1 MFAAALALAAAASWG
16 VGDFFGGVKSRS
28 LNPVA
33 VLLVAQPIGL
43 TPLGIWVAV
52 RGEGPPGS
60 AVLWAC
66 LASVLGTT
74 GLIAFYRGMAAGAL
88 TIVAPI
94 AGAGAAIP
102 VIWGLTGGDHPSR
115 YQELGFAAAL
125 VGVVLASFERR
136 SKARGGTS
144 TPAMRRLRPSTGL
157 LRGQA
162 AVAAGVGWA
171 AIAMLAFGSYYI
183 PMHAASQG
191 DFLWAAF
198 VFRLTSTTLIAVA
211 WLVLRPPRAR
221 RADLPV
227 LASIGILDTGGN
239 VFFAAA
245 SAKGLVSVV
254 SILASLYPV
263 VTVLLARAV
272 LHERVHRSQEL
283 GIALA
288 LAGIVLISA
297 G

>member
-1 MFAAALALAAAASWG
+1 MFAAALALAAAVSWG
-16 VGDFFGGVKSRS
+16 IGDFLGGLKSRT
-28 LNPVA
+28 LRPIA
-33 VLLVAQPIGL
+33 VLIVAQPIGGAL
-43 TPLGIWVAV
+43 LGIWVAI
-52 RGEGPPGS
+52 RGEGPPGTEVFWAS
-60 AVLWAC
+60 LAAVF
-66 LASVLGTT
+66 GTI

-88 TIVAPI
+88 SIVAPI

-102 VIWGLTGGDHPSR
+102 VIWGLARGDNPSA
-115 YQELGFAAAL
+115 YQELGFAAAF

-136 SKARGGTS
+136 
-144 TPAMRRLRPSTGL
+144 P

-162 AVAAGVGWA
+162 AFAAGVGWA
-171 AIAMLAFGSYYI
+171 AIAMVAFGAYYV

-198 VFRLTSTTLIAVA
+198 VFRLTSTALVATL
-211 WLVLRPPRAR
+211 WLALRPASAR
-221 RADLPV
+221 RADLPA
-227 LASIGILDTGGN
+227 LAAIGVLDTGGN

-245 SAKGLVSVV
+245 SENGLVSVV

-263 VTVLLARAV
+263 VTVMLARAV

-283 GIALA
+283 GIGLA
-288 LAGIVLISA
+288 LSGIVLISA

>member
-1 MFAAALALAAAASWG
+1 VFAAALALAAAASWG
-16 VGDFFGGVKSRS
+16 VGDFLGGLKSRS
-28 LNPVA
+28 LNPISI
-33 VLLVAQPIGL
+33 LIVAQPIGL
-43 TPLGIWVAV
+43 TLLAIWVAV
-52 RGEGPPGS
+52 RGQGPPGS
-60 AVLWAC
+60 EVLWAC
-66 LASVLGTT
+66 LAAVLGTT
-74 GLIAFYRGMAAGAL
+74 GLIAFYKGMAAGAL
-88 TIVAPI
+88 SIVAPI

-102 VIWGLTGGDHPSR
+102 VIWGLAHGDHPSG

-125 VGVVLASFERR
+125 IGVVLASFERR
-136 SKARGGTS
+136 PEAAR
-144 TPAMRRLRPSTGL
+144 L
-157 LRGQA
+157 
-162 AVAAGVGWA
+162 AAGVGWA
-171 AIAMLAFGSYYI
+171 VIAMLAFGAYYI
-183 PMHAASQG
+183 PMHEASHG

-198 VFRLTSTTLIAVA
+198 VFRLTSTTLIAAA
-211 WLVLRPPRAR
+211 WLVLRPPSAR

-283 GIALA
+283 GILLA

>member
-1 MFAAALALAAAASWG
+1 VFTAALALAAAVSWG
-16 VGDFFGGVKSRS
+16 IGDFLGGLKSRV
-28 LNPVA
+28 LRPVA
-33 VLLVAQPIGL
+33 VLIVAQPIGVAL
-43 TPLGIWVAV
+43 LGIWVAV
-52 RGEGPPGS
+52 RGQGPPGS
-60 AVLWAC
+60 DVLWAC
-66 LASVLGTT
+66 VASVFGTI

-88 TIVAPI
+88 SIVAPI

-102 VIWGLTGGDHPSR
+102 VIWGLARGDHPSV

-125 VGVVLASFERR
+125 IGVVLASFERR
-136 SKARGGTS
+136 PRAPGGTS
-144 TPAMRRLRPSTGL
+144 QFPQTPSTGPL
-157 LRGQA
+157 PGQA

-171 AIAMLAFGSYYI
+171 AIAMLAFGGYYV

-198 VFRLTSTTLIAVA
+198 IFRLTSTTLIAAA
-211 WLVLRPPRAR
+211 WLVLRPPGAR

-227 LASIGILDTGGN
+227 LASIGVLDTGGN
-239 VFFAAA
+239 VFFSAA
-245 SAKGLVSVV
+245 SERGLVSVV

-283 GIALA
+283 GIGLT

>member
-1 MFAAALALAAAASWG
+1 MFAAALALAAAVSWG
-16 VGDFFGGVKSRS
+16 IGDFLGGVKSRT
-28 LNPVA
+28 LRPIA
-33 VLLVAQPIGL
+33 VLIVAQPIGGAL
-43 TPLGIWVAV
+43 LGIWVAI
-52 RGEGPPGS
+52 RGEAPPGTE
-60 AVLWAC
+60 VFWAS
-66 LASVLGTT
+66 LAAIFGTI

-88 TIVAPI
+88 SIVAPI

-102 VIWGLTGGDHPSR
+102 VVWGLARGDNPSG
-115 YQELGFAAAL
+115 YQELGFVVAL
-125 VGVVLASFERR
+125 VGVVLASLERR
-136 SKARGGTS
+136 
-144 TPAMRRLRPSTGL
+144 P

-162 AVAAGVGWA
+162 AFAAGVGWA
-171 AIAMLAFGSYYI
+171 AIAMVAFGGYYI

-191 DFLWAAF
+191 DFLWPAF
-198 VFRLTSTTLIAVA
+198 VFRLTSTALVATA
-211 WLVLRPPRAR
+211 WLALRPPSAR
-221 RADLPV
+221 RADLPA
-227 LASIGILDTGGN
+227 LAAIGVLDTGGN

-245 SAKGLVSVV
+245 SENGLVSVV

-288 LAGIVLISA
+288 LSGIVLISA

>member
-1 MFAAALALAAAASWG
+1 VITAALALAAAASWG
-16 VGDFFGGVKSRS
+16 VGDFLGGLKSRS
-28 LNPVA
+28 LSPIA
-33 VLLVAQPIGL
+33 ILIVAQPIGL
-43 TPLGIWVAV
+43 TLLAIWVAV

-60 AVLWAC
+60 SVLWAC
-66 LASVLGTT
+66 PASVLGTT
-74 GLIAFYRGMAAGAL
+74 GLVAFYRGMAAGAL
-88 TIVAPI
+88 SIVAPI

-102 VIWGLTGGDHPSR
+102 VIWGLARGDHPSGF
-115 YQELGFAAAL
+115 QELGFVAAL
-125 VGVVLASFERR
+125 VGVVLASFER
-136 SKARGGTS
+136 KPQAT
-144 TPAMRRLRPSTGL
+144 RL
-157 LRGQA
+157 
-162 AVAAGVGWA
+162 AAGVGWA
-171 AIAMLAFGSYYI
+171 AIAMLAFGAYYI
-183 PMHAASQG
+183 PMHAASHG

-198 VFRLTSTTLIAVA
+198 VFRLTSTTLVAAA
-211 WLVLRPPRAR
+211 WLILRPRRAR

-227 LASIGILDTGGN
+227 LASIGVLDTGGN

-245 SAKGLVSVV
+245 SARGLVSVV

>member
-1 MFAAALALAAAASWG
+1 MLTAALALAAAASWG
-16 VGDFFGGVKSRS
+16 VGDFLGGLKSRS
-28 LNPVA
+28 LSPIA
-33 VLLVAQPIGL
+33 ILIVAQPIGL
-43 TPLGIWVAV
+43 TLLAIWVAA

-60 AVLWAC
+60 SVLWAC

-74 GLIAFYRGMAAGAL
+74 GLVAFYRGMAAGAL
-88 TIVAPI
+88 SIVAPI

-102 VIWGLTGGDHPSR
+102 VIWGLARGDHPSGL
-115 YQELGFAAAL
+115 QELGFVAAFA
-125 VGVVLASFERR
+125 GVILASFERR
-136 SKARGGTS
+136 PQAT
-144 TPAMRRLRPSTGL
+144 RL
-157 LRGQA
+157 
-162 AVAAGVGWA
+162 AAGAGWA
-171 AIAMLAFGSYYI
+171 VIAMLAFGAYYI
-183 PMHAASQG
+183 PMHAASHG

-198 VFRLTSTTLIAVA
+198 VFRLTSTTLIACA
-211 WLVLRPPRAR
+211 WLVLRPRRAR

-227 LASIGILDTGGN
+227 LASIGVLDTGGN

-245 SAKGLVSVV
+245 SSRGLVSVV
-254 SILASLYPV
+254 SVLASLYPV

-288 LAGIVLISA
+288 LGGIVLISA

>member
-1 MFAAALALAAAASWG
+1 LLTAALALAAAVSWG
-16 VGDFFGGVKSRS
+16 VGDFLGGLKSRS

-33 VLLVAQPIGL
+33 ILIVAQPIGL
-43 TPLGIWVAV
+43 TLLGLWVAI
-52 RGEGPPGS
+52 RGQGPPGS
-60 AVLWAC
+60 EVLWAC
-66 LASVLGTT
+66 LAAVLGTT
-74 GLIAFYRGMAAGAL
+74 GLIAFYKGMAAGAL
-88 TIVAPI
+88 SIVAPI

-102 VIWGLTGGDHPSR
+102 VIWGLAGGDRPSG

-136 SKARGGTS
+136 PEAAR
-144 TPAMRRLRPSTGL
+144 L
-157 LRGQA
+157 
-162 AVAAGVGWA
+162 AAGVGWA
-171 AIAMLAFGSYYI
+171 AIAMLAFGGYYI
-183 PMHAASQG
+183 PMHAASHG

-198 VFRLTSTTLIAVA
+198 VFRLTSTTLIAAA
-211 WLVLRPPRAR
+211 WLVLRPRTAR

-227 LASIGILDTGGN
+227 LASIGVLDTGGN

-245 SAKGLVSVV
+245 STKGLVSVV

-272 LHERVHRSQEL
+272 LHERVYRSQEL

>member
-16 VGDFFGGVKSRS
+16 VGDFFGGLKSRS
-28 LNPVA
+28 LNPIA
-33 VLLVAQPIGL
+33 VLIVAQPIGL
-43 TPLGIWVAV
+43 TLLAIWVAV
-52 RGEGPPGS
+52 RGQGPPGS
-60 AVLWAC
+60 SVLWAC
-66 LASVLGTT
+66 LAAVLGTT
-74 GLIAFYRGMAAGAL
+74 GLIAFYKGMAAGAL
-88 TIVAPI
+88 SIVAPI

-102 VIWGLTGGDHPSR
+102 VIWGLAHGDHPSG

-136 SKARGGTS
+136 PEAAR
-144 TPAMRRLRPSTGL
+144 L
-157 LRGQA
+157 
-162 AVAAGVGWA
+162 AAGVGWA
-171 AIAMLAFGSYYI
+171 AIAMLAFGAYYI
-183 PMHAASQG
+183 PMHEASHG

-198 VFRLTSTTLIAVA
+198 VFRLTSTTLIAAA
-211 WLVLRPPRAR
+211 WLVLRPPSAR

-272 LHERVHRSQEL
+272 LNERVHRSQEL
-283 GIALA
+283 GIVLA

>member
-1 MFAAALALAAAASWG
+1 VFAAALALAAAASWG
-16 VGDFFGGVKSRS
+16 VGDFFGGLKSRS

-33 VLLVAQPIGL
+33 VLIVAQPIGL
-43 TPLGIWVAV
+43 TLLAIWVAV
-52 RGEGPPGS
+52 RGQGPPGS
-60 AVLWAC
+60 SVLWAC
-66 LASVLGTT
+66 LAAVLGTT
-74 GLIAFYRGMAAGAL
+74 GLIAFYKGMAAGAL
-88 TIVAPI
+88 SIVAPI

-102 VIWGLTGGDHPSR
+102 VIWGLAHGDHPSG

-125 VGVVLASFERR
+125 IGVVLASFERR
-136 SKARGGTS
+136 PEAT
-144 TPAMRRLRPSTGL
+144 RL
-157 LRGQA
+157 
-162 AVAAGVGWA
+162 AAGVGWA
-171 AIAMLAFGSYYI
+171 AIAMLAFGAYYI
-183 PMHAASQG
+183 PMHEASHG

-198 VFRLTSTTLIAVA
+198 VFRLTSTTLIAAA
-211 WLVLRPPRAR
+211 WLVVRPSSAR

-283 GIALA
+283 GIVLA

>member
-1 MFAAALALAAAASWG
+1 MFAAALALAAAVSWG
-16 VGDFFGGVKSRS
+16 IGDFLGGLKSRT
-28 LNPVA
+28 LRPIA
-33 VLLVAQPIGL
+33 VLIVAQPIGGAL
-43 TPLGIWVAV
+43 LGIWVAI
-52 RGEGPPGS
+52 RGEGPPG
-60 AVLWAC
+60 AEVLWAS
-66 LASVLGTT
+66 LAAIFGTI

-88 TIVAPI
+88 SIVAPI

-102 VIWGLTGGDHPSR
+102 VVWGLARGDHPSA
-115 YQELGFAAAL
+115 YQELGFVAAL

-136 SKARGGTS
+136 PKTV
-144 TPAMRRLRPSTGL
+144 RL
-157 LRGQA
+157 
-162 AVAAGVGWA
+162 AAGVGWA
-171 AIAMLAFGSYYI
+171 GVAMVAFGAFYV

-198 VFRLTSTTLIAVA
+198 VFRLTSTALVAAA
-211 WLVLRPPRAR
+211 WLVLRPPSAR
-221 RADLPV
+221 RADVPA
-227 LASIGILDTGGN
+227 LAAIGVLDTGGN

-245 SAKGLVSVV
+245 SQHGLVSVV

-288 LAGIVLISA
+288 LGGIVLISA

>member
-1 MFAAALALAAAASWG
+1 VFAATLALAAAASWG
-16 VGDFFGGVKSRS
+16 VGDFFGGLKSRS
-28 LNPVA
+28 LNPIA
-33 VLLVAQPIGL
+33 ILIVAQPIGL
-43 TPLGIWVAV
+43 TLLGLWVAV
-52 RGEGPPGS
+52 RGQGPPGP

-66 LASVLGTT
+66 LAAVLGTT

-88 TIVAPI
+88 SIVAPI

-102 VIWGLTGGDHPSR
+102 VIWGLARGDHPSG

-125 VGVVLASFERR
+125 IGIVLASFERR
-136 SKARGGTS
+136 PEAAR
-144 TPAMRRLRPSTGL
+144 L
-157 LRGQA
+157 
-162 AVAAGVGWA
+162 AAGVGWA
-171 AIAMLAFGSYYI
+171 AIAMLAFGAYYI
-183 PMHAASQG
+183 PMHAASHG

-198 VFRLTSTTLIAVA
+198 VFRLTSTTLIAGA

-227 LASIGILDTGGN
+227 LASIGVLDTGGN

-263 VTVLLARAV
+263 VTVLLARAF
-272 LHERVHRSQEL
+272 LHERVHRSQEFGVL
-283 GIALA
+283 LA
-288 LAGIVLISA
+288 LTGIVLISA

>member
-16 VGDFFGGVKSRS
+16 VGDFLGGLKSRS

-33 VLLVAQPIGL
+33 ILIVAQPIGL
-43 TPLGIWVAV
+43 TLLAIWVAV
-52 RGEGPPGS
+52 RGQGPPGS
-60 AVLWAC
+60 SVLWAC
-66 LASVLGTT
+66 LAAVLGTT
-74 GLIAFYRGMAAGAL
+74 GLIAFYKGMAAGAL
-88 TIVAPI
+88 SIVAPI

-102 VIWGLTGGDHPSR
+102 VIWGLAHGDHPSG

-125 VGVVLASFERR
+125 IGVVLASFERR
-136 SKARGGTS
+136 PEAAR
-144 TPAMRRLRPSTGL
+144 L
-157 LRGQA
+157 
-162 AVAAGVGWA
+162 AAGVGWA
-171 AIAMLAFGSYYI
+171 VIAMLAFGAYYI
-183 PMHAASQG
+183 PMHEASHG

-198 VFRLTSTTLIAVA
+198 VFRLTSTTLIAAA
-211 WLVLRPPRAR
+211 WLVLRPRSAR

-283 GIALA
+283 GIVLA

>member
-1 MFAAALALAAAASWG
+1 LLTAALALAAAASWG
-16 VGDFFGGVKSRS
+16 VGDFLGGLKSRS
-28 LNPVA
+28 LSPIA
-33 VLLVAQPIGL
+33 ILIVAQPIGL
-43 TPLGIWVAV
+43 TLLAIWVAA

-60 AVLWAC
+60 SVLWAC

-74 GLIAFYRGMAAGAL
+74 GLVAFYRGMAAGAL
-88 TIVAPI
+88 SIVAPI

-102 VIWGLTGGDHPSR
+102 VIWGLARGDHPSGL
-115 YQELGFAAAL
+115 QELGFVAAFA
-125 VGVVLASFERR
+125 GVILASFEWRPQ
-136 SKARGGTS
+136 AT
-144 TPAMRRLRPSTGL
+144 RL
-157 LRGQA
+157 
-162 AVAAGVGWA
+162 AAGAGWA
-171 AIAMLAFGSYYI
+171 VIAMLAFGAYYI
-183 PMHAASQG
+183 PMHAASHG

-198 VFRLTSTTLIAVA
+198 VFRLTSTTLIACA
-211 WLVLRPPRAR
+211 WLVLRPRRAR

-227 LASIGILDTGGN
+227 LASIGVLDTGGN

-245 SAKGLVSVV
+245 SSRGLVSVV
-254 SILASLYPV
+254 SVLASLYPV

-288 LAGIVLISA
+288 LGGIVLISA

>member
-1 MFAAALALAAAASWG
+1 LLTAALALAAAASWG
-16 VGDFFGGVKSRS
+16 VGDFLGGLKSRS
-28 LNPVA
+28 LSPIA
-33 VLLVAQPIGL
+33 ILIVAQPIGL
-43 TPLGIWVAV
+43 TLLAIWVAA

-60 AVLWAC
+60 SVLWAC

-74 GLIAFYRGMAAGAL
+74 GLVAFYRGMAAGAL
-88 TIVAPI
+88 SIVAPI

-102 VIWGLTGGDHPSR
+102 VIWGLARGDHPSGL
-115 YQELGFAAAL
+115 QELGFVAAFA
-125 VGVVLASFERR
+125 GVILASFERR
-136 SKARGGTS
+136 PQAT
-144 TPAMRRLRPSTGL
+144 RL
-157 LRGQA
+157 
-162 AVAAGVGWA
+162 AAGAGWA
-171 AIAMLAFGSYYI
+171 VIAMLAFGAYYI
-183 PMHAASQG
+183 PMHAASHG

-198 VFRLTSTTLIAVA
+198 VFRLTSTTLIACA
-211 WLVLRPPRAR
+211 WLVLRPRRAR

-227 LASIGILDTGGN
+227 LASIGVLDTGGN

-245 SAKGLVSVV
+245 SSRGLVSVV
-254 SILASLYPV
+254 SVLASLYPV

-288 LAGIVLISA
+288 LGGIVLISA

>member
-1 MFAAALALAAAASWG
+1 VFAAALALAAAASWG
-16 VGDFFGGVKSRS
+16 VGDFLGGLKSRS
-28 LNPVA
+28 LDPVA
-33 VLLVAQPIGL
+33 ILIVAQPIGL
-43 TPLGIWVAV
+43 TLLAIWVAV
-52 RGEGPPGS
+52 RGQGPPGS
-60 AVLWAC
+60 SVLWAC
-66 LASVLGTT
+66 LAAVLGTT
-74 GLIAFYRGMAAGAL
+74 GLIAFYKGMAAGAL
-88 TIVAPI
+88 SIVAPI

-102 VIWGLTGGDHPSR
+102 VIWGLAHGDHPSG

-125 VGVVLASFERR
+125 IGVVLASFERR
-136 SKARGGTS
+136 PEAAR
-144 TPAMRRLRPSTGL
+144 L
-157 LRGQA
+157 
-162 AVAAGVGWA
+162 AAGVGWA
-171 AIAMLAFGSYYI
+171 AIAMVAFGAYYI
-183 PMHAASQG
+183 PMHEASHG

-198 VFRLTSTTLIAVA
+198 VFRLTSTTLIAAA
-211 WLVLRPPRAR
+211 WLVLRPPSAR

>member
-1 MFAAALALAAAASWG
+1 MFAAALALAAAVSWG
-16 VGDFFGGVKSRS
+16 IGDFLGGLKSRT
-28 LNPVA
+28 LRPIA
-33 VLLVAQPIGL
+33 VLIVAQPIGGAL
-43 TPLGIWVAV
+43 LGIWVAI
-52 RGEGPPGS
+52 RGEGPPGTE
-60 AVLWAC
+60 VFWAS
-66 LASVLGTT
+66 LAAIFGTI
-74 GLIAFYRGMAAGAL
+74 GLISFYRGMAAGAL
-88 TIVAPI
+88 SIVAPI

-102 VIWGLTGGDHPSR
+102 VVWGLARGDNPSA
-115 YQELGFAAAL
+115 YQELGFAAAF

-136 SKARGGTS
+136 
-144 TPAMRRLRPSTGL
+144 P
-157 LRGQA
+157 QA
-162 AVAAGVGWA
+162 ARLAAGVGWA
-171 AIAMLAFGSYYI
+171 AIAMLAFGAYYI

-198 VFRLTSTTLIAVA
+198 VFRLTSTALVAAA
-211 WLVLRPPRAR
+211 WLVLRPPSAR
-221 RADLPV
+221 RADLPA
-227 LASIGILDTGGN
+227 LAAIGVLDTGGN

-245 SAKGLVSVV
+245 SQNGLVSVV

-288 LAGIVLISA
+288 LGGIVLISA

>member
-1 MFAAALALAAAASWG
+1 MLAAALALAAAVSWG
-16 VGDFFGGVKSRS
+16 IGDFLGGLKSRT
-28 LNPVA
+28 LRPVA
-33 VLLVAQPIGL
+33 VLIVAQPIGGAL
-43 TPLGIWVAV
+43 LGIWVAV
-52 RGEGPPGS
+52 RGHGPPGT

-66 LASVLGTT
+66 LASVFGTT

-88 TIVAPI
+88 SIVAPI

-102 VIWGLTGGDHPSR
+102 VIWGLARGDHPSG

-125 VGVVLASFERR
+125 IGIVLASFER
-136 SKARGGTS
+136 KPDAARI
-144 TPAMRRLRPSTGL
+144 
-157 LRGQA
+157 
-162 AVAAGVGWA
+162 AAGVGWA
-171 AIAMLAFGSYYI
+171 AIAMLAFGGYYI

-198 VFRLTSTTLIAVA
+198 VFRLTSTALIAAA
-211 WLVLRPPRAR
+211 WLVLRPSGAR

-227 LASIGILDTGGN
+227 LASIGVLDTGGN
-239 VFFAAA
+239 VFFSAA
-245 SAKGLVSVV
+245 SANGLVSVV

-272 LHERVHRSQEL
+272 LEERVYRSQEL

-288 LAGIVLISA
+288 LAGDVLIST

>member
-1 MFAAALALAAAASWG
+1 VFAAALALAAAASWG
-16 VGDFFGGVKSRS
+16 VGDFLGGLKSRS

-33 VLLVAQPIGL
+33 ILIVAQPIGL
-43 TPLGIWVAV
+43 TLLAIWVGV
-52 RGEGPPGS
+52 RGQGPPGS
-60 AVLWAC
+60 SVLWAC
-66 LASVLGTT
+66 LAAVLGTT
-74 GLIAFYRGMAAGAL
+74 GLIAFYKGMAAGAL
-88 TIVAPI
+88 SIVAPI

-102 VIWGLTGGDHPSR
+102 VIWGLAHGDHPSG

-125 VGVVLASFERR
+125 TGVVLASFERR
-136 SKARGGTS
+136 PEAAR
-144 TPAMRRLRPSTGL
+144 L
-157 LRGQA
+157 
-162 AVAAGVGWA
+162 AAGVGWA
-171 AIAMLAFGSYYI
+171 VIAMLAFGAYYI
-183 PMHAASQG
+183 PMHEASHG

-198 VFRLTSTTLIAVA
+198 VFRLTSTTLIAAA
-211 WLVLRPPRAR
+211 WLVLRPPSAR

-283 GIALA
+283 GIVLA

>member
-1 MFAAALALAAAASWG
+1 LLA
-16 VGDFFGGVKSRS
+16 
-28 LNPVA
+28 
-33 VLLVAQPIGL
+33 
-43 TPLGIWVAV
+43 IWVAV
-52 RGEGPPGS
+52 RGQGPPGS
-60 AVLWAC
+60 EVLWAC
-66 LASVLGTT
+66 LAAVLGTT
-74 GLIAFYRGMAAGAL
+74 GLIAFYKGMAAGAL
-88 TIVAPI
+88 SIVAPI

-102 VIWGLTGGDHPSR
+102 VIWGLAHGDHPSG

-125 VGVVLASFERR
+125 IGVVLASFERR
-136 SKARGGTS
+136 PEAAR
-144 TPAMRRLRPSTGL
+144 L
-157 LRGQA
+157 
-162 AVAAGVGWA
+162 AAGVGWA
-171 AIAMLAFGSYYI
+171 VIAMLAFGAYYI
-183 PMHAASQG
+183 PMHEASHG

-198 VFRLTSTTLIAVA
+198 VFRLTSTTLIAAA
-211 WLVLRPPRAR
+211 WLVVRPSSAR

-283 GIALA
+283 GIVLA

>member
-16 VGDFFGGVKSRS
+16 VGDFFGGLKSRT

-33 VLLVAQPIGL
+33 VLIVAQPIGL
-43 TPLGIWVAV
+43 GLLAVWVAV
-52 RGEGPPGS
+52 RGQGPPGS

-66 LASVLGTT
+66 LAAVLGTT

-88 TIVAPI
+88 SIVAPI

-102 VIWGLTGGDHPSR
+102 VIWGLARGDHPSG

-125 VGVVLASFERR
+125 IGVVLASFER
-136 SKARGGTS
+136 KPEAAR
-144 TPAMRRLRPSTGL
+144 L
-157 LRGQA
+157 
-162 AVAAGVGWA
+162 AAGVGWA
-171 AIAMLAFGSYYI
+171 AIAMLAFGAYYI
-183 PMHAASQG
+183 PMHAASHG

-198 VFRLTSTTLIAVA
+198 VFRLTSTTIIAAA
-211 WLVLRPPRAR
+211 WLALRPPGAKRT
-221 RADLPV
+221 DLPV
-227 LASIGILDTGGN
+227 LASIGVLDTGGN

-245 SAKGLVSVV
+245 SAKGIVSVV

>member
-16 VGDFFGGVKSRS
+16 VGDFLGGLKSRS

-33 VLLVAQPIGL
+33 ILIVAQPIGL
-43 TPLGIWVAV
+43 TLLAIWVAV
-52 RGEGPPGS
+52 RGQGPPGS
-60 AVLWAC
+60 EVLWAC
-66 LASVLGTT
+66 LAAVLGTT
-74 GLIAFYRGMAAGAL
+74 GLIAFYKGMAAGAL
-88 TIVAPI
+88 SIVAPI

-102 VIWGLTGGDHPSR
+102 VIWGLAHGDHPSG

-125 VGVVLASFERR
+125 IGVVLASFERR
-136 SKARGGTS
+136 PEAAR
-144 TPAMRRLRPSTGL
+144 L
-157 LRGQA
+157 
-162 AVAAGVGWA
+162 AAGVGWA
-171 AIAMLAFGSYYI
+171 AIAMLAFGAYYI
-183 PMHAASQG
+183 PMHEASHG

-198 VFRLTSTTLIAVA
+198 VFRLTSTTLIAAA
-211 WLVLRPPRAR
+211 WLVVRPSSAR

>member
-1 MFAAALALAAAASWG
+1 VFVAALALAAAASWG
-16 VGDFFGGVKSRS
+16 VGDFFGGLKSRS

-33 VLLVAQPIGL
+33 VLIVAQPIGL
-43 TPLGIWVAV
+43 TLLGIWVAV

-66 LASVLGTT
+66 LAAVLGTT
-74 GLIAFYRGMAAGAL
+74 GLIAFYLGMAAGAL
-88 TIVAPI
+88 SIVAPI

-102 VIWGLTGGDHPSR
+102 VIWGLAGGDHPSR

-125 VGVVLASFERR
+125 VGIVLASFERR
-136 SKARGGTS
+136 PEAAR
-144 TPAMRRLRPSTGL
+144 L
-157 LRGQA
+157 
-162 AVAAGVGWA
+162 AAGVGWA
-171 AIAMLAFGSYYI
+171 AIAMLAFGAYYI
-183 PMHAASQG
+183 PMHAASHG

-198 VFRLTSTTLIAVA
+198 VFRLTSTTLIAAA

-221 RADLPV
+221 RADLTV

-245 SAKGLVSVV
+245 SARGLVSVV

-263 VTVLLARAV
+263 VTVLLARVV
-272 LHERVHRSQEL
+272 LNERVHRSQEL

>member
-1 MFAAALALAAAASWG
+1 LLTAALALAAAASWG
-16 VGDFFGGVKSRS
+16 VGDFLGGLKSRS
-28 LNPVA
+28 LSPIA
-33 VLLVAQPIGL
+33 ILIVAQPIGL
-43 TPLGIWVAV
+43 TLLAIWVAA

-60 AVLWAC
+60 SVLWAC
-66 LASVLGTT
+66 LAAVLGTT

-88 TIVAPI
+88 SIVAPI

-102 VIWGLTGGDHPSR
+102 VIWGLARGDHPSGL
-115 YQELGFAAAL
+115 QELGFVAAFA
-125 VGVVLASFERR
+125 GVILASFERR
-136 SKARGGTS
+136 PQAT
-144 TPAMRRLRPSTGL
+144 RL
-157 LRGQA
+157 
-162 AVAAGVGWA
+162 AAGAGWA
-171 AIAMLAFGSYYI
+171 VIAMLAFGAYYI
-183 PMHAASQG
+183 PMHAASHG

-198 VFRLTSTTLIAVA
+198 VFRLTSTTLIACA
-211 WLVLRPPRAR
+211 WLVLRPRRAR

-227 LASIGILDTGGN
+227 LASIGVLDTGGN

-245 SAKGLVSVV
+245 SSRGLVSVV
-254 SILASLYPV
+254 SVLASLYPV

-288 LAGIVLISA
+288 LGGIVLISA